1 MPKINIEMEIDE
13 KKAFYMLLEALHA
26 DLDEDIKEDA
36 FDVEDG
42 EIVVRNYDDRGK
54 LYLALYHLA
63 TKIFP
68 NTYFRSMFDDPNKFM
83 SGLYI
88 KKDMMR

>member
-1 MPKINIEMEIDE
+1 MPKINVEMEIDE
-13 KKAFYMLLEALHA
+13 GKAFRILLEALHV
-26 DLDEDIKEDA
+26 DLDEDIREDA

-42 EIVVRNYDDRGK
+42 EIVVRNYDDRGE

-68 NTYFRSMFDDPNKFM
+68 NTYFRSMFEDPNKFM

-88 KKDMMR
+88 KKDMMK